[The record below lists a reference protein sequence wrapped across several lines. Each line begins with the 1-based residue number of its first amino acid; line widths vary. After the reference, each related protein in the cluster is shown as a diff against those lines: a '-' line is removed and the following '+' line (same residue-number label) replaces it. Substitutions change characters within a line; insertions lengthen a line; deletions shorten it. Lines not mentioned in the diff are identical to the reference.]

1 MYKRHFISKL
11 IGTRHYIVL
20 IGLLTSH
27 RGFSKRVRPI
37 AASPRCLRHL

>member
-20 IGLLTSH
+20 IGLLTLIVQVLKTCPPNRS
-27 RGFSKRVRPI
+27 
-37 AASPRCLRHL
+37 